1 MLEWLS
7 DWLKQILAVVL
18 LASVVDLLMP
28 GKSFHRYTRFVL
40 GLLILLAML
49 GPVLKLLKD
58 DPEVLLKN
66 GMRGWEAA
74 SRKAAPAMPGLDE
87 IERRAEELRASRN
100 EQAAALTARSLA
112 AEIETALS
120 RQPGM
125 PDAEVNVDM
134 NIGDGQA
141 GPRVETVT
149 VQFALAGAEAQQ
161 DDDTERAVQEAGA
174 IAAISPIERVDTA
187 IELRD
192 PPAGDI
198 AGYGAEGAARAARR
212 EAPPEMAAAVRAL
225 VYQGWG
231 VEPER
236 VIVLAPAESS

>member
-1 MLEWLS
+1 LLEWLS
-7 DWLKQILAVVL
+7 EWLKQILAVVL
-18 LASVVDLLMP
+18 LASIVDLLMP
-28 GKSFHRYTRFVL
+28 GKSFHRYMRFVL

-74 SRKAAPAMPGLDE
+74 SRKAAPVMPGLDE

-100 EQAAALTARSLA
+100 EQAAAMTARSLA
-112 AEIETALS
+112 AEIEAALS

-125 PDAEVNVDM
+125 PEAEVIVAMGSVDEE
-134 NIGDGQA
+134 A
-141 GPRVETVT
+141 GPRVETIT
-149 VQFALAGAEAQQ
+149 VQFAPAGSESLQ
-161 DDDTERAVQEAGA
+161 DDGMQRVGRDPGA
-174 IAAISPIERVDTA
+174 IAAISPIDRVDAT
-187 IELRD
+187 IELSV
-192 PPAGDI
+192 PPATEITGHE
-198 AGYGAEGAARAARR
+198 AGEELRVKRR
-212 EAPPEMAAAVRAL
+212 EAPPEAAAAVRAL

-236 VIVLAPAESS
+236 IIVLAPAESS

>member
-1 MLEWLS
+1 LLEWLS
-7 DWLKQILAVVL
+7 EWLKQILAVVL
-18 LASVVDLLMP
+18 LASIVDLLMP
-28 GKSFHRYTRFVL
+28 GKSFHRYMRFVL

-74 SRKAAPAMPGLDE
+74 SRKAAPVMPGLDE

-112 AEIETALS
+112 AEIEAALS

-125 PDAEVNVDM
+125 PEAEVIVAMGSVDEE
-134 NIGDGQA
+134 A
-141 GPRVETVT
+141 GPRVETIT
-149 VQFALAGAEAQQ
+149 VQFAPAGSESLQ
-161 DDDTERAVQEAGA
+161 DDGMQHVQDPGA
-174 IAAISPIERVDTA
+174 IAAISPIDRVDATIELNGTPA
-187 IELRD
+187 IEISGHE
-192 PPAGDI
+192 AGE
-198 AGYGAEGAARAARR
+198 EGRVEQR
-212 EAPPEMAAAVRAL
+212 EAPPEAAAAVRAL

-236 VIVLAPAESS
+236 IIVLAPAESS

>member
-7 DWLKQILAVVL
+7 DWLKSILAVVL

-49 GPVLKLLKD
+49 GPVLKLLQD

-87 IERRAEELRASRN
+87 IQRRAEELRASRN

-112 AEIETALS
+112 AEIEAALS

-125 PDAEVNVDM
+125 PEAEVIVDM
-134 NIGDGQA
+134 SGAVGQA
-141 GPRVETVT
+141 GPRIETVT
-149 VQFALAGAEAQQ
+149 VQFALAGSDSQR
-161 DDDTERAVQEAGA
+161 DDGADRSAHEPGA

-192 PPAGDI
+192 PAVAGI
-198 AGYGAEGAARAARR
+198 AEHGAEGTARTARR
-212 EAPPEMAAAVRAL
+212 EAPPETAAAVRAL
-225 VYQGWG
+225 LYQGWG

-236 VIVLAPAESS
+236 IIVLAAAESS